1 MIPIPTASNHTVII
15 TIDGWL
21 LEWVSKYPQPP
32 HRVNNI
38 DTEVSAS
45 CRELLSRTQAETLL
59 KSHECP
65 DLAMTMWPQIKFE
78 NEYS

>member
-1 MIPIPTASNHTVII
+1 MIPIPTASNHTVTN
-15 TIDGWL
+15 TIYGWL

-45 CRELLSRTQAETLL
+45 CRELLSRTQEETLR
-59 KSHECP
+59 KVAWMSRFGT
-65 DLAMTMWPQIKFE
+65 DDVTT
-78 NEYS
+78 N